1 MSEIS
6 TKVGESTGVCSTY
19 IKNLL
24 TLGIVQK
31 EMPYGE
37 KASRRTIYSLSDNM
51 FRFWYRFVPENN
63 SIIARGASELA
74 YKRIEPYISDYMGMV
89 FEEICR
95 QYLWKIMLSGKCPV
109 EFSSL
114 GRWWGTDPYEKKQ
127 TEIDIM
133 GEQDKNT
140 ALFAECKWT
149 NEKVDIGV
157 LEKLQKRSR
166 LFSYYNI
173 TLYLFA
179 KNGFTKGCIDKAGT
193 LGNVV
198 LVTYSDILNE
208 IES

>member
-1 MSEIS
+1 
-6 TKVGESTGVCSTY
+6 
-19 IKNLL
+19 
-24 TLGIVQK
+24 
-31 EMPYGE
+31 
-37 KASRRTIYSLSDNM
+37 
-51 FRFWYRFVPENN
+51 
-63 SIIARGASELA
+63 
-74 YKRIEPYISDYMGMV
+74 MV

-95 QYLWKIMLSGKCPV
+95 QYLRKIMLSGKCPV

-149 NEKVDIGV
+149 NEKVDIDV